1 MRPLRRIP
9 LGHEA
14 DLRLDLLVNLTGH
27 YAWEV
32 RQSLPPPTPRH
43 RKGQEV
49 QRGLGMYG
57 QDRTVAEEDG
67 RVISDYVRFATV
79 DDEARCAA
87 KRELTDHCK
96 ALLRDGRAG
105 L

>member
-32 RQSLPPPTPRH
+32 RQVLPPPTPRH

-57 QDRTVAEEDG
+57 QDCTVAEEDG
-67 RVISDYVRFATV
+67 R
-79 DDEARCAA
+79 
-87 KRELTDHCK
+87 RELATIAAAD
-96 ALLRDGRAG
+96 RERARRT
-105 L
+105 